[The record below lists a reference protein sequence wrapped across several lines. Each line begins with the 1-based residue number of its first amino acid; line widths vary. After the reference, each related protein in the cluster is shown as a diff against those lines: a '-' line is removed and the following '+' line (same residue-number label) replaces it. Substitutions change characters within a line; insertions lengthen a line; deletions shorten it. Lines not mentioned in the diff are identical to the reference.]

1 MMDRKSFLFK
11 SCVLNIFLIFC
22 FGSANANAEE
32 LWCKVTR
39 KLDSAGNEYTKAQ
52 LERFKPGVFVRSN
65 NVVTTLSRCSYEFS
79 GKHSCDDYVA
89 DRVEVDPNVGH
100 RKFYYYRGQF
110 DVQGFSDNSF
120 IENNGRGTISFGQ
133 CWVQ

>member
-1 MMDRKSFLFK
+1 MTRKLTLLLVCAFE
-11 SCVLNIFLIFC
+11 VGLILSVAAC
-22 FGSANANAEE
+22 TANAEE

-39 KLDSAGNEYTKAQ
+39 KLDSEREYSRENLDKH
-52 LERFKPGVFVRSN
+52 KPGVFVR
-65 NVVTTLSRCSYEFS
+65 TGAYGATLSRCSYGFS
-79 GKHSCDDYVA
+79 GKHSCDEYA
-89 DRVEVDPNVGH
+89 VDKIEIDNNSGH

-110 DVQGFSDNSF
+110 DVQVFSNNRF

>member
-1 MMDRKSFLFK
+1 MARKLTLLLVCSFE
-11 SCVLNIFLIFC
+11 IGLILIV
-22 FGSANANAEE
+22 AAWAANAEE

-39 KLDSAGNEYTKAQ
+39 KLDSEREYSREHLDKY
-52 LERFKPGVFVRSN
+52 KPGVFVR
-65 NVVTTLSRCSYEFS
+65 TGAYGATLSRCSYEFS
-79 GKHSCDDYVA
+79 GKHSCDEYA
-89 DRVEVDPNVGH
+89 VDKIEIDNHTGH

-110 DVQGFSDNSF
+110 DVQIFSNNRF

>member
-1 MMDRKSFLFK
+1 MRPFGFLVILL
-11 SCVLNIFLIFC
+11 VLAWVPHYA
-22 FGSANANAEE
+22 SAEE

-39 KLDSAGNEYTKAQ
+39 KLDSEREYSQEHLDKYQ
-52 LERFKPGVFVRSN
+52 PGLFVRTWS
-65 NVVTTLSRCSYEFS
+65 TGATLSRCSYDSS
-79 GKHSCDDYVA
+79 GRHSCDEYT
-89 DRVEVDPNVGH
+89 VDKIEIDSYTGH

-110 DVQGFSDNSF
+110 DAQVFSNNRF

>member
-39 KLDSAGNEYTKAQ
+39 KLDSEREYSRENLDKH
-52 LERFKPGVFVRSN
+52 KPGVFVR
-65 NVVTTLSRCSYEFS
+65 TGAYGATLSRCSYGFS
-79 GKHSCDDYVA
+79 GKHSCDEYA
-89 DRVEVDPNVGH
+89 VDKIEIDNNSGH

-110 DVQGFSDNSF
+110 DVQVFSNNRF